1 MRISDW
7 SSDVCSSDLPGRR
20 AGHLDMLTQ
29 IVAEHGPDGQSS
41 RLLTLVAGVL
51 VFALDEP
58 RGETTARLPRLCR
71 AKRKSSGPGSPP
83 VVPAGDVL
91 VAAFVEPR
99 SEERRVGKEG
109 VRTCRER
116 GGPC

>member
-58 RGETTARLPRLCR
+58 RGETTARLARICR
-71 AKRKSSGPGSPP
+71 AKRKSSGPGSPSA
-83 VVPAGDVL
+83 VPAGVGL
-91 VAAFVEPR
+91 VAAFVEPGDLAGQIGTA
-99 SEERRVGKEG
+99 SL
-109 VRTCRER
+109 RER
-116 GGPC
+116 CCQ